1 MILMSKWFE
10 ILKEDWR
17 ERLKRI
23 EEANKKT
30 RRGVKRGMHTERGSR
45 RRSEMRGGGK
55 SATGKKVTCDMCG
68 KLMHVRSAR
77 EGSLDT
83 GLNYCKQCAKARGI

>member
-1 MILMSKWFE
+1 MSSWKD

-23 EEANKKT
+23 EEANKKSGIKN
-30 RRGVKRGMHTERGSR
+30 RGIRGMSKTKRQRTGAKGGEGASR
-45 RRSEMRGGGK
+45 
-55 SATGKKVTCDMCG
+55 KKISCDMCG
-68 KLMHVRSAR
+68 KLMHVRNVR

-83 GLNYCKQCAKARGI
+83 GTNYCKQCAKARGI